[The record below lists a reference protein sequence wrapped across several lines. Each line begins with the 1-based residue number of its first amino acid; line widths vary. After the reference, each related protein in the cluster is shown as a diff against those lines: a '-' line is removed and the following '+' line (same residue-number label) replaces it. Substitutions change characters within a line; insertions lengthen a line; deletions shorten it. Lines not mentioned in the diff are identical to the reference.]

1 MINNIYDTFQT
12 SIFDIFISISILIL
26 SFFFLIFIARR
37 AKKNFAESLLVFFF
51 HFLWG
56 VFYIIIS
63 YEYTDSSGWYFNAP
77 YFLENNLIIDKFISN
92 IFISNHYLYVINFIM
107 ILSKINYFN
116 ANLIFNFF
124 SSMGLVFFYYS
135 LSNYRI
141 LGNLKTKNI
150 IIIFFFLT
158 PSFMFWTSGISKD
171 SLIFFFLSFLIF
183 YLNHDSKKNYL
194 FIIFL
199 IFLIY
204 LLRPYVGIIFILSLI
219 FYFIFIYKKKY
230 FLYFS
235 LLFGIIFLYNH
246 NDFINTFNKILNYR
260 HILLSQ
266 YVNTNLGLPHDM
278 NYILRILNYFFS
290 PFFFNT
296 NNNIMLLIIS
306 FENLFLILFLIYL
319 FINFRISLFF
329 KKKKNIDLI
338 VLFYIIISTILL
350 TQTTSNLGI
359 AFRQKWM
366 ILSFLIYFLVKY
378 QKISIKKIGQKFF

>member
-12 SIFDIFISISILIL
+12 SIFDIFVSISILIL
-26 SFFFLIFIARR
+26 SFFFLIFIAHK

-77 YFLENNLIIDKFISN
+77 YFLENNLILDKFISN

-141 LGNLKTKNI
+141 LGNLNTKNI

-204 LLRPYVGIIFILSLI
+204 LLRPYVGIILILSLI

-378 QKISIKKIGQKFF
+378 QKISIKNIG

>member
-12 SIFDIFISISILIL
+12 SIFDIFVSISILIL

-77 YFLENNLIIDKFISN
+77 YFLENNLILDKFISN
-92 IFISNHYLYVINFIM
+92 IFISNHYLYVINFVM

-141 LGNLKTKNI
+141 LGNLNTKNI

-204 LLRPYVGIIFILSLI
+204 LLRPYIGIIFILSLI
-219 FYFIFIYKKKY
+219 FYFIFISKKKY
-230 FLYFS
+230 FLYFI

-246 NDFINTFNKILNYR
+246 NDFINTFNKMLNYR

-296 NNNIMLLIIS
+296 YNNIMLLIIS

-378 QKISIKKIGQKFF
+378 QKISIKKIS